1 MYFHSLNFNRYKI
14 TKIAFSVFLIMGI
27 LNLTFVPA
35 ISSYADEEVPPI
47 ETIVEETLP
56 ADTAP
61 ETVVETGDA
70 VSQTEIGND
79 VNTSDTT
86 TETNNNENSEE
97 QDSEGSIDLTVQNES
112 EAEVSNT
119 STTTADTG
127 NNEADG
133 EDGSAIVDSG
143 DAVANTDVVNQVNTN
158 IVDSDGE
165 IIAGGGSLGGA
176 SLDLRD
182 ITASTTTS
190 CDGCISSTTI
200 TNQNTATV
208 TNNIL
213 VSANTGDN
221 SASSTATSTILTGDA
236 YAGANVVN
244 IVNTNI
250 VHSNYMLLVFNNF
263 GDWSG
268 DLVFPNVD
276 FFANFLSLFNPN
288 CDCQGDTNISNSNL
302 ANVSNGVNTSAN
314 SGDNSAGGGSSIIS
328 TGNALSSSNTY
339 NAVNTNVYGDSS
351 FYLLVKV
358 FGDWNG
364 NIFNLPDGIV
374 WENTPEG
381 LVLYSDGDGS
391 FENGGRNAGNLNIE
405 NENIANVENNV
416 DVSANTGGN
425 TATGTVSKT
434 VFDTSV
440 ATGNAY
446 AGTNV
451 VNVVNTNIISSNWMA
466 TLVNVF
472 GNWNGNISFGQPDLW
487 IGTVADVD
495 GEVLAGSSVT
505 FTTTVK
511 NNGGA
516 KASDI
521 NILANLKSSYFKFN
535 QSYSDSHLHH
545 IDSLMPGESVQ
556 FSYFGMTERFVPD
569 ERPPVIIDTTVS
581 SFETDANIND
591 NFDTLSFNIA
601 NNPGATIITNTSFSF
616 SYPDLE
622 VTKTHTIPSII
633 GINGEEMVPFGGSV
647 DYKIVV
653 KNHGGSA
660 FKGVLYDELQDANGD
675 VVNTQSWELGEI
687 LPDEEIV
694 VTYTTEFT
702 DESVSGT
709 YTNYAWV
716 EAVGG
721 DIVNHIE
728 ENADSNVA
736 SDKVTLAEK
745 QIVLKIPEPELE
757 PEKILP
763 AEVLGLFTEIA
774 PIVEEEQYVEFL
786 GGFCAEEKGS
796 GRNISSLSQ
805 SLLLSLSLIL
815 IIRKRKGLHINL
827 F

>member
-1 MYFHSLNFNRYKI
+1 MYFHFLNFNRYKI
-14 TKIAFSVFLIMGI
+14 TKIAFSVFLVVSI
-27 LNLTFVPA
+27 LNLTFVSA
-35 ISSYADEEVPPI
+35 ISTFAEDEAPPA
-47 ETIVEETLP
+47 EIVEETLP
-56 ADTAP
+56 SDTAP

-70 VSQTEIGND
+70 ISQTEIGND
-79 VNTSDTT
+79 INTSDTD
-86 TETNNNENSEE
+86 TETNNNENNEE
-97 QDSEGSIDLTVQNES
+97 QNNEGSIDLTIQNES
-112 EAEVSNT
+112 EAEAHNI
-119 STTTADTG
+119 STTTANTG

-133 EDGSAIVDSG
+133 GDGSAIVDSG

-165 IIAGGGSLGGA
+165 IIAGGSSLGGA

-182 ITASTTTS
+182 ITASTTSS

-276 FFANFLSLFNPN
+276 FFANFLSFFNPN
-288 CDCQGDTNISNSNL
+288 CDCEGDTNISNSNL
-302 ANVSNGVNTSAN
+302 ADISNGVNTSAN
-314 SGDNSAGGGSSIIS
+314 SGNNNAGGGSSVIS

-391 FENGGRNAGNLNIE
+391 FENGEKNAGNLNIE

-425 TATGTVSKT
+425 TATGTDA
-434 VFDTSV
+434 FV

-511 NNGGA
+511 NNGDA

-535 QSYSDSHLHH
+535 QSYSDSNLHH

-556 FSYFGMTERFVPD
+556 FSYFGMVERFVPD

-581 SFETDANIND
+581 SFETDGNIKD
-591 NFDTLSFNIA
+591 NFDTLSFDIA
-601 NNPGATIITNTSFSF
+601 DNVWATIITNTSFSF

-633 GINGEEMVPFGGSV
+633 GINGEEMVPFEGSV

-660 FKGVLYDELQDANGD
+660 FKGVLYDKLEDENGNI
-675 VVNTQSWELGEI
+675 VNTQSWELGEI

-702 DESVSGT
+702 NESVSGT

-736 SDKVTLAEK
+736 SDKITLAKK
-745 QIVLKIPEPELE
+745 QIVLKIPEPE
-757 PEKILP
+757 PEKSTP
-763 AEVLGLFTEIA
+763 TEVLGLFTEIS
-774 PIVEEEQYVEFL
+774 PIVEEEQYIEFF
-786 GGFCAEEKGS
+786 GGFCTEEK
-796 GRNISSLSQ
+796 NDKKINMSSLSQ
-805 SLLLSLSLIL
+805 GLLLGLSLIL
-815 IIRKRKGLHINL
+815 IIRKREGLHINL
-827 F
+827 FLI

>member
-14 TKIAFSVFLIMGI
+14 TKIAFSVFLIVSI

-35 ISSYADEEVPPI
+35 ISSYADDEVPPT

-70 VSQTEIGND
+70 ISQTEIGND
-79 VNTSDTT
+79 VNTSNTD
-86 TETNNNENSEE
+86 TETNNNENNED
-97 QDSEGSIDLTVQNES
+97 QNNEGGIDLTIQNGS
-112 EAEVSNT
+112 EAEAHNI
-119 STTTADTG
+119 STTTANTG

-133 EDGSAIVDSG
+133 EEGSAIVDSG
-143 DAVANTDVVNQVNTN
+143 EAVANADVVNQVNTN
-158 IVDSDGE
+158 IIDSDGE
-165 IIAGGGSLGGA
+165 IIAGGGSLGDT

-182 ITASTTTS
+182 VTSSTTTS
-190 CDGCISSTTI
+190 CNGCISSTTI

-213 VSANTGDN
+213 VSANTGGN
-221 SASSTATSTILTGDA
+221 NASSTATSTILTGDA

-339 NAVNTNVYGDSS
+339 NAVNTNIYGDSS

-391 FENGGRNAGNLNIE
+391 FENGEKNAGNLNIE

-425 TATGTVSKT
+425 TATGTDA
-434 VFDTSV
+434 FV

-511 NNGGA
+511 NNGDA

-535 QSYSDSHLHH
+535 QSYSDSNLHH

-556 FSYFGMTERFVPD
+556 FSYFGMVERFVPD

-581 SFETDANIND
+581 SFETDGNIKD
-591 NFDTLSFNIA
+591 NFDTLSFDIA
-601 NNPGATIITNTSFSF
+601 DNVWATIITNTSFSF

-633 GINGEEMVPFGGSV
+633 GINGEEMVPFEGSV

-660 FKGVLYDELQDANGD
+660 FKGVLYDKLEDENGNI
-675 VVNTQSWELGEI
+675 VNTQSWELGEI

-702 DESVSGT
+702 NESVSGT

-736 SDKVTLAEK
+736 SDKITLAKK
-745 QIVLKIPEPELE
+745 QIVLKIPEPE
-757 PEKILP
+757 PEKSTP
-763 AEVLGLFTEIA
+763 TEVLGLFTEIS
-774 PIVEEEQYVEFL
+774 PIVEEEQYIEFF
-786 GGFCAEEKGS
+786 GGFCTEEKNDKKIKS
-796 GRNISSLSQ
+796 
-805 SLLLSLSLIL
+805 
-815 IIRKRKGLHINL
+815 
-827 F
+827 

>member
-1 MYFHSLNFNRYKI
+1 MYFHFLNFNRYKI
-14 TKIAFSVFLIMGI
+14 TKIAFSVFLVVSI
-27 LNLTFVPA
+27 LNLTFVSA
-35 ISSYADEEVPPI
+35 ISTFAEDEAPPA
-47 ETIVEETLP
+47 EIVEETLP
-56 ADTAP
+56 SDTAP

-70 VSQTEIGND
+70 ISQTEIGND
-79 VNTSDTT
+79 VNTSDTD
-86 TETNNNENSEE
+86 TETNNNENNEE
-97 QDSEGSIDLTVQNES
+97 QNNEGGIDLTIQNES
-112 EAEVSNT
+112 EAEVHNT
-119 STTTADTG
+119 STTTANTG

-133 EDGSAIVDSG
+133 EEGSAIVDSG

-182 ITASTTTS
+182 VTASTTSS

-213 VSANTGDN
+213 VSANTGGN

-302 ANVSNGVNTSAN
+302 ANVS
-314 SGDNSAGGGSSIIS
+314 
-328 TGNALSSSNTY
+328 
-339 NAVNTNVYGDSS
+339 
-351 FYLLVKV
+351 
-358 FGDWNG
+358 
-364 NIFNLPDGIV
+364 DGIV

-425 TATGTVSKT
+425 TATGTDA
-434 VFDTSV
+434 FV

-446 AGTNV
+446 AGTHV

-466 TLVNVF
+466 ALVNVF

-511 NNGGA
+511 NNGDA

-581 SFETDANIND
+581 SFETDGNIND
-591 NFDTLSFNIA
+591 NFDTLSFNIS
-601 NNPGATIITNTSFSF
+601 NNPWATIITNTSFSF
-616 SYPDLE
+616 YYPDLE
-622 VTKTHTIPSII
+622 VTKTHTIPSSI

-660 FKGVLYDELQDANGD
+660 FKGVLYDKLEDENG
-675 VVNTQSWELGEI
+675 N
-687 LPDEEIV
+687 IV
-694 VTYTTEFT
+694 
-702 DESVSGT
+702 S
-709 YTNYAWV
+709 
-716 EAVGG
+716 
-721 DIVNHIE
+721 
-728 ENADSNVA
+728 
-736 SDKVTLAEK
+736 K
-745 QIVLKIPEPELE
+745 
-757 PEKILP
+757 
-763 AEVLGLFTEIA
+763 
-774 PIVEEEQYVEFL
+774 
-786 GGFCAEEKGS
+786 
-796 GRNISSLSQ
+796 
-805 SLLLSLSLIL
+805 
-815 IIRKRKGLHINL
+815 
-827 F
+827 